1 MLLEYGVGVYGNR
14 IVTLEKQKQ
23 HVVRDDEITEGL
35 LLRLRRIEGQV
46 RGLQNMVG
54 QGRYCPD
61 VLTQMSA
68 VHESLRAV
76 ERMLLRSHLQHC
88 ATEALRSGDKKKAER
103 TYEELTRLFYK
114 HAR

>member
-1 MLLEYGVGVYGNR
+1 MK
-14 IVTLEKQKQ
+14 KQKQ
-23 HVVRDDEITEGL
+23 QIVRDDQTTQGL
-35 LLRLRRIEGQV
+35 LLRLRRVEGQV
-46 RGLQNMVG
+46 RGLQNMVE

-76 ERMLLRSHLQHC
+76 ERLLLRSHLQHC
-88 ATEALRSGDKKKAER
+88 ATEALRSGDDKKAER